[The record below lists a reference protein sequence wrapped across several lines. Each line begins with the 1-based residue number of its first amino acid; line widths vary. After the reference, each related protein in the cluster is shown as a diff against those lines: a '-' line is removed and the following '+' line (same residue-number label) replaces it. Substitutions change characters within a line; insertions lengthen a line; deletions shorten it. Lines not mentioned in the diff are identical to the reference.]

1 MSNLASLQEKMITL
15 LTTKQSDSSSPDKP
29 AQIKGY
35 EGELANLK
43 SVRVLPAV
51 MVDVAQNFDIE
62 ADDVAASLFTG
73 LYQPEI
79 ILFSK
84 NLTSGKE
91 TLSGLA
97 RLADWVI
104 DALKSEV
111 IMLDGPLE
119 MSRRI
124 RGRMI
129 TDMEPASCI
138 LTFELNSKE

>member
-1 MSNLASLQEKMITL
+1 
-15 LTTKQSDSSSPDKP
+15 
-29 AQIKGY
+29 
-35 EGELANLK
+35 
-43 SVRVLPAV
+43 